1 MKSLYLILSDQF
13 VRFLNFIDTYSEG
26 NTVAMKEVGASAH
39 AQINMNEKE
48 PETHTKRQAIQHDCL
63 PSLLGD
69 DGGK

>member
-1 MKSLYLILSDQF
+1 
-13 VRFLNFIDTYSEG
+13 
-26 NTVAMKEVGASAH
+26 MKEVGASAH